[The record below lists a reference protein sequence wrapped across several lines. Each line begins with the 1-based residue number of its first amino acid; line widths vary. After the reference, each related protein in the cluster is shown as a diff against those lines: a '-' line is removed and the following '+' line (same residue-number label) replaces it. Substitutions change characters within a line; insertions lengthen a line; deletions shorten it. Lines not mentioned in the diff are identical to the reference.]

1 MVVRKSF
8 FGPAPEHPELDR
20 LLEDTRDV
28 QITGAQLEEQR
39 ISFAYGNA
47 PIDEGRITKETAR
60 AASRDVRLMVG
71 DWVCRAIGKS
81 ASAAR

>member
-1 MVVRKSF
+1 MAVRKSF
-8 FGPAPEHPELDR
+8 LGPAPEHPELDR
-20 LLEDTRDV
+20 LLEDTRDA
-28 QITGAQLEEQR
+28 QITEAQLEEQR

-47 PIDEGRITKETAR
+47 SIDAERITKETVR